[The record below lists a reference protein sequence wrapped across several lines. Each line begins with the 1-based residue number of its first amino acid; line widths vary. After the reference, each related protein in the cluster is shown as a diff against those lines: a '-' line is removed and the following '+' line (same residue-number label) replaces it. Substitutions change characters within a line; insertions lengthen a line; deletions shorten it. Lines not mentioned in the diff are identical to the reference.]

1 MSNEEILLKMLIHK
15 KLDEYLKRNPERFT
29 KPEKDSL
36 ITKVYAWLETDEKW
50 ILDEVEDFL
59 VWAGI
64 YRHKKREE
72 VFRDYIVNKYD
83 VKKYRNVL
91 DVGAGRVCK
100 TSTSLGNSGYIVTAI
115 DPNIRLETKE
125 LRERKIKSI
134 IKRPFVCDEY
144 GNGNG
149 TNISRYDLIVGLEP
163 CEATEHIIRQSLK
176 YDKPFDVTLCYQE
189 HSALDGTSFRT
200 PEEWYE
206 HLASVSKEVS
216 IDKVGSMYHAKTK
229 GIEMI

>member
-64 YRHKKREE
+64 YKHKKREE

-134 IKRPFVCDEY
+134 IQY
-144 GNGNG
+144 
-149 TNISRYDLIVGLEP
+149 
-163 CEATEHIIRQSLK
+163 
-176 YDKPFDVTLCYQE
+176 
-189 HSALDGTSFRT
+189 
-200 PEEWYE
+200 
-206 HLASVSKEVS
+206 
-216 IDKVGSMYHAKTK
+216 
-229 GIEMI
+229 